1 MSEHLKYAMDSHLVI
16 HLSVLLS
23 LCLIGGSVPDGF
35 CQNVITPVL
44 KGSNLDPTLSNNYR
58 PITVSSSISK
68 LLELYIID
76 ECHNHSFSQCQ
87 YGFIG
92 DRGTAM
98 ASVMAHDVS
107 QECVSKGSTVYM
119 CSLDVQG
126 AFDEIPHSVLLHKT
140 MGIIPDL
147 PWRVLRYWYGNMVA
161 RIKWNKMVGRS
172 FCIGRG
178 TKQGGLS
185 SPMIFNIVYQDLVV
199 TLNSMNCGISIE
211 KENYNVFAC

>member
-1 MSEHLKYAMDSHLVI
+1 MDGIMSEHLNYAMDSHLVI

-98 ASVMAHDVS
+98 ASVMAHGHDV
-107 QECVSKGSTVYM
+107 KG
-119 CSLDVQG
+119 
-126 AFDEIPHSVLLHKT
+126 H
-140 MGIIPDL
+140 
-147 PWRVLRYWYGNMVA
+147 
-161 RIKWNKMVGRS
+161 
-172 FCIGRG
+172 
-178 TKQGGLS
+178 
-185 SPMIFNIVYQDLVV
+185 V
-199 TLNSMNCGISIE
+199 TL
-211 KENYNVFAC
+211 